1 MNAHTVAFHR
11 RAILARTSLIDL
23 RNALRTARGIND
35 RAMTD
40 TINAEL
46 ARRLGA

>member
-1 MNAHTVAFHR
+1 MNAHTVAHHR
-11 RAILARTSLIDL
+11 RAILARASLIEL
-23 RNALRTARGIND
+23 RNALRTARSIND

-40 TINAEL
+40 TLNTEL